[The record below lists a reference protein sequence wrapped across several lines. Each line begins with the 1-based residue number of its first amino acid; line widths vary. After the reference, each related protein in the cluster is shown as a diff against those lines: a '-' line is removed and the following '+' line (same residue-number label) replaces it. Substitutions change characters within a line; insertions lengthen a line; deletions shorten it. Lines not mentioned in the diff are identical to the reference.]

1 MALDVFHI
9 AFFAWGALIALFEN
23 HDFREAS
30 STSTLDEKSARATIP
45 EPNVTDVSKSS
56 ETEEQAS
63 SSLLIDK
70 EQVIYCSCSQEQAS
84 IAEESA
90 KKSSIYSTMK
100 DGFNRY
106 FNRHK
111 VEESFDNSMLFLT
124 TIDNFLLKNEY
135 VCHEKHEME
144 NAALAKIF
152 GEQGN
157 EDEGRRAKLD
167 KTKVV
172 KRQCDASDLRF
183 NDSPSLEN
191 FSDSSA
197 RRGSSDSVELEF
209 VMVSLSDVEDLADQ

>member
-1 MALDVFHI
+1 
-9 AFFAWGALIALFEN
+9 
-23 HDFREAS
+23 
-30 STSTLDEKSARATIP
+30 
-45 EPNVTDVSKSS
+45 
-56 ETEEQAS
+56 
-63 SSLLIDK
+63 
-70 EQVIYCSCSQEQAS
+70 
-84 IAEESA
+84 
-90 KKSSIYSTMK
+90 MK

-106 FNRHK
+106 FNRHYLRHK
-111 VEESFDNSMLFLT
+111 VEEIFDNSMLFLT
-124 TIDNFLLKNEY
+124 TLFEDEY

-152 GEQGN
+152 GERGN
-157 EDEGRRAKLD
+157 DEGRRAKLD